1 MVPPRN
7 RQGTKSGKKEKRNER
22 PIAAILIQIVA
33 EKRKERDSRG
43 RYAAEGY
50 YRQRQGN
57 GFRRFLR
64 LWILQKRRR

>member
-22 PIAAILIQIVA
+22 PIAILIQIVA
-33 EKRKERDSRG
+33 EKKKERDSRG

-57 GFRRFLR
+57 GCRRFLR